1 MKGEKAVE
9 RDWVYLKIDD
19 DRMRVAL
26 CIKIP
31 EGEEAP
37 HFSPEFIED
46 YLHENGI
53 TTGIDKNA
61 IMALSEYVEYGK
73 DIVVARGKPPINGK
87 DGVYS
92 FHVAMEDIKDK
103 PIVNAD
109 GSVDYYNS
117 LKLAMVKQ
125 DELIAVYIPPTPGEY
140 GYTVFAEMLPPV
152 KGRELRP
159 LRGKGFTISENG
171 REYRAAINGRIYRDG
186 ERIIV
191 ENVYVVKGDLDVE
204 KGNLTFN
211 GDVEVRGDVR
221 SGLTLNAA
229 GNIYVHGHVGG
240 CRLISGGKITIRKGI
255 QGRNKCTIVAES
267 DVICSFMERCT
278 INSGGDVYADS
289 ILDCDIA
296 ARNRIYVNSKKGM
309 IVGGNISGMQGIL
322 AKHVGNT
329 LGVNTML
336 IAGATPDHMRE
347 VAILTEMLEKINGNI
362 ELLDRSLKM
371 YDRIPGDKCTKE
383 TEAVRTK
390 IIRAKV
396 MEAARQKKLKD
407 RLEVVNEEIAK
418 AKQEANVRITGVV
431 HIGTKISM
439 YGNIYTVN
447 EDLKDVK
454 YIYRNH
460 QVEQLSGEE

>member
-1 MKGEKAVE
+1 ME

-37 HFSPEFIED
+37 HFSPEFIEA

-61 IMALSEYVEYGK
+61 IAMLSQYVEYGK
-73 DIVVARGKPPINGK
+73 DVVVARGKPPVNGK
-87 DGVYS
+87 DGMYS
-92 FHVAMEDIKDK
+92 FNVAMEDIKDK
-103 PIVNAD
+103 PDVNAD

-117 LKLAMVKQ
+117 LKLAMVKK

-140 GYTVFAEMLPPV
+140 GYTVFAEMLPPI

-159 LRGKGFTISENG
+159 LRGKGFTISEDG
-171 REYRAAINGRIYRDG
+171 REYRASTNGRIYRDG
-186 ERIIV
+186 ERIII
-191 ENVYVVKGDLDVE
+191 ENVYVVKGDLDIE
-204 KGNLTFN
+204 KGNLNFN
-211 GDVEVRGDVR
+211 GDVEVSGDVR
-221 SGLTLNAA
+221 SGLTINAD

-255 QGRNKCTIVAES
+255 QGRNKCTIVAEG

-296 ARNRIYVNSKKGM
+296 ARNKVYVNSKKGM
-309 IVGGNISGMQGIL
+309 IVGGNISAMQGIL
-322 AKHVGNT
+322 AKHVGNE
-329 LGVNTML
+329 LGVGTML
-336 IAGATPDHMRE
+336 VAGVTPDHMRE
-347 VAILTEMLEKINGNI
+347 VAILTETLEKINANL
-362 ELLDRSLKM
+362 ELLDKSLKM
-371 YDRIPGDKCTKE
+371 YDRIPGSKCTKE
-383 TEAVRTK
+383 TEAIRTK
-390 IIRAKV
+390 ILRAKV
-396 MEAARQKKLKD
+396 MEAARQKKFKE
-407 RLEVVNEEIAK
+407 RFEIVNQEIDK
-418 AKQEANVRITGVV
+418 AKEEANVRITGVV
-431 HIGTKISM
+431 YVGTRISM
-439 YGNIYTVN
+439 FGSVYTVN
-447 EDLKDVK
+447 EDFKDVK
-454 YIYRNH
+454 YIYRNY